1 MPRTSLIKAALLL
14 LLGINAAIYAATGRI
29 SEVLD
34 ALAWF
39 TLLLLFELETRG
51 PAWARRPRTA
61 LALDGLR
68 LLATGAIVWAATAF
82 IEEGEW
88 MDAANAWLW
97 IGVVLLL
104 ELEIRAP
111 ERMTRWR
118 RSTVAVAILLY
129 TALTVIAAAWWLHG
143 EWFDGYDAVLWIAAF
158 ALLELD
164 LLGRLP
170 GASRSAT
177 KASINN

>member
-29 SEVLD
+29 SETLE
-34 ALAWF
+34 AFAWF

-51 PAWARRPRTA
+51 PVWARHPRIK

-68 LLATGAIVWAATAF
+68 LLATTAIVWAATAF

-88 MDAANAWLW
+88 LDAANAWLW

-111 ERMTRWR
+111 DRMARWR
-118 RSTVAVAILLY
+118 RTTVAMAILLY
-129 TALTVIAAAWWLHG
+129 TALTVVAAAWWLQG
-143 EWFDGYDAVLWIAAF
+143 EWLDGYDAVLWIAAF
-158 ALLELD
+158 VLLELD
-164 LLGRLP
+164 LLSRLP
-170 GASRSAT
+170 GASRHAP
-177 KASINN
+177 KRR

>member
-1 MPRTSLIKAALLL
+1 MPRLFLIKAVLLL

-29 SEVLD
+29 SETLD
-34 ALAWF
+34 AGAWF
-39 TLLLLFELETRG
+39 SLLLLFELETRG
-51 PAWARRPRTA
+51 PEWTRRPRIV

-68 LLATGAIVWAATAF
+68 LLATATIVWAATAF

-88 MDAANAWLW
+88 LDAANAWLW

-111 ERMTRWR
+111 NRMARWR
-118 RSTVAVAILLY
+118 RTTVAVAILLY
-129 TALTVIAAAWWLHG
+129 TALTAVAAAWWLRG
-143 EWFDGYDAVLWIAAF
+143 EWLDGYDAVLWIAAF
-158 ALLELD
+158 VLLEMD

-170 GASRSAT
+170 GASRPASN
-177 KASINN
+177 SINK

>member
-14 LLGINAAIYAATGRI
+14 LLGINTAIYAATGRI
-29 SEVLD
+29 SETLE
-34 ALAWF
+34 AFAWF
-39 TLLLLFELETRG
+39 TLLLLFELESRE
-51 PAWARRPRTA
+51 PVWARHRRIR

-68 LLATGAIVWAATAF
+68 LLATTAIVWAATAF

-88 MDAANAWLW
+88 LDAANAWLW

-111 ERMTRWR
+111 DRMARWR
-118 RSTVAVAILLY
+118 RTTVAVAILLY
-129 TALTVIAAAWWLHG
+129 TALTAVAAAWWLQG
-143 EWFDGYDAVLWIAAF
+143 EWLDGYDAVLWIAAF
-158 ALLELD
+158 VLLEMD

-170 GASRSAT
+170 GGSRHAP
-177 KASINN
+177 KRR

>member
-1 MPRTSLIKAALLL
+1 MPQTSLIKAALLL

-29 SEVLD
+29 SETLE
-34 ALAWF
+34 AFAWF

-51 PAWARRPRTA
+51 PAWARRPRIT
-61 LALDGLR
+61 LALDALR
-68 LLATGAIVWAATAF
+68 LLATTAIVWAATAF

-88 MDAANAWLW
+88 LDAANAWLW

-111 ERMTRWR
+111 DRMARWR
-118 RSTVAVAILLY
+118 HATVAAAILLY
-129 TALTVIAAAWWLHG
+129 TALTAVAAAWWLQG
-143 EWFDGYDAVLWIAAF
+143 EWLDGYDAVLWIAAF
-158 ALLELD
+158 VLLEMD

-170 GASRSAT
+170 GGSRHAP
-177 KASINN
+177 KRR

>member
-1 MPRTSLIKAALLL
+1 MQRTSLIKAALLL

-29 SEVLD
+29 SETLE
-34 ALAWF
+34 AFAWF

-51 PAWARRPRTA
+51 PVWTRHPRIT

-68 LLATGAIVWAATAF
+68 LLATTAIVWAATAF

-88 MDAANAWLW
+88 LDAANAWLW

-111 ERMTRWR
+111 DRIARWR
-118 RSTVAVAILLY
+118 RAAVAVSILLY
-129 TALTVIAAAWWLHG
+129 TALTAVAAAWWLQG
-143 EWFDGYDAVLWIAAF
+143 EWLDGYDAVLWIAAF
-158 ALLELD
+158 VLLELD

-170 GASRSAT
+170 GASRHAP
-177 KASINN
+177 KRR